1 MLDLLFSQS
10 FVASLE
16 HSYLFE
22 ESWRLLREWP
32 SCSGCIDSDLA
43 DDIRRDLDQMR
54 RLTPSNLTER
64 EIERMLGVDAG
75 TAEQYF
81 PKTQRMAHFASV
93 QHPLA
98 ETSSLP
104 EPSAD
109 NSEAASRSCNVPI
122 MPARTCSNSDAET
135 ENNRMAH
142 DGYGSHPKE
151 VRASFTVQSRR
162 VMLAIC
168 VCPLACVAVR

>member
-1 MLDLLFSQS
+1 
-10 FVASLE
+10 
-16 HSYLFE
+16 
-22 ESWRLLREWP
+22 
-32 SCSGCIDSDLA
+32 
-43 DDIRRDLDQMR
+43 
-54 RLTPSNLTER
+54 
-64 EIERMLGVDAG
+64 MLGVDAG

-122 MPARTCSNSDAET
+122 MPARTCSNSDAEN